1 MIELVT
7 FDLDNTLWETD
18 NVIRRAELGS
28 RDWMTRRVPEFG
40 ERFDGASLW
49 ALRAEVAEAEPGIGH
64 DVSRM
69 RLAVLRRAT
78 RLCGCSE
85 EEARDL
91 AAGAFEEFLRLRHE
105 ISYYEGALATLAV
118 LAERYTLGAL
128 TNGNADFSRLGL
140 DRYFSFGFTAGDV
153 GASKPDPAMFHA
165 ALERAGVPASATV
178 HVGDQPVDDIEG
190 ARAVGMHTV
199 WVNLGNAADGARVVA
214 SAEIHR
220 LDQLPATIGA
230 LADP

>member
-28 RDWMTRRVPEFG
+28 RDWMTRRVPEFA

-69 RLAVLRRAT
+69 RLAVLRRAA

-118 LAERYTLGAL
+118 LSERYTLGAL

-199 WVNLGNAADGARVVA
+199 WVNLGNAADGAGVGA

-220 LDQLPATIGA
+220 LEQLPATIGA
-230 LADP
+230 LAAP

>member
-18 NVIRRAELGS
+18 SVIRRAESAS
-28 RDWMTRRVPEFG
+28 RAWMTRRVPEFG
-40 ERFDGASLW
+40 ERFDAAALWDLRGAVLD
-49 ALRAEVAEAEPGIGH
+49 AQPDLAH

-69 RLAVLRRAT
+69 RLAVLRRAA
-78 RLCGCSE
+78 RLCGRSE

-153 GASKPDPAMFHA
+153 GASKPDPAMFRA
-165 ALERAGVPASATV
+165 ALKRTGVPATATV
-178 HVGDQPVDDIEG
+178 HVGDQPVDDIQG
-190 ARAVGMHTV
+190 ARAVGMHAI
-199 WVNLGNAADGARVVA
+199 WVNFDNAADGAEVGA
-214 SAEIHR
+214 SAEVHR
-220 LDQLPATIGA
+220 LDELPGVIEG
-230 LADP
+230 LGR

>member
-40 ERFDGASLW
+40 ERFDAASLW
-49 ALRAEVAEAEPGIGH
+49 ELRAEVIEERPDIAH

-69 RLAVLRRAT
+69 RLAVLTRAAT
-78 RLCGCSE
+78 LCGRSE
-85 EEARDL
+85 GEARDL
-91 AAGAFEEFLRLRHE
+91 AAGAFDEFLRLRHE

-118 LAERYTLGAL
+118 LAQRYTLAAL
-128 TNGNADFSRLGL
+128 TNGNADFTRLGL

-153 GASKPDPAMFHA
+153 GASKPHPAMFRA
-165 ALERAGVPASATV
+165 ALERAGVPPSATV

-190 ARAVGMHTV
+190 ARAVGMHTI
-199 WVNLGNAADGARVVA
+199 WVNFDNVADGAEVGA
-214 SAEIHR
+214 SAEVHHLKDLPTAIGR
-220 LDQLPATIGA
+220 LK
-230 LADP
+230 